1 MSAEIIDGKKIS
13 QDIKDEVKQEVASLK
28 ERGIEPCLAVVLV
41 GDDPASHVYVRN
53 KIRACEYTGIKSV
66 SIELPADTEEDELLK
81 KINELNADESVH
93 GILVQLPLPPQ
104 IDEDRV
110 INAIDPDKDVD
121 GFSPISVGR
130 LSIGLPGF
138 KSCTPAGIIELIKRS
153 GVSIDGK
160 NCCIVGRS
168 NIVGKPMAMLLL
180 RESGTVT
187 VCHSHTKNLRSF
199 TSNADILV
207 AAIGKPK
214 FFKADDIK
222 EGATVID
229 VGMDRDENGKLC
241 GDVDFESASQ
251 KAGYITPVP
260 GGVGPMTIAMLM
272 KNCVE
277 AAKRL

>member
-66 SIELPADTEEDELLK
+66 SIVLPADTEEDELLK

-207 AAIGKPK
+207 AAIGKPE

>member
-1 MSAEIIDGKKIS
+1 MSKIIDGKKIS
-13 QDIKDEVKQEVASLK
+13 QDIKDEVKAEVTELK
-28 ERGIEPCLAVVLV
+28 TRGIEPCLAVVLV

-66 SIELPADTEEDELLK
+66 SINLPADTEESELLEK
-81 KINELNADESVH
+81 VGELNADPTVN

-104 IDEDRV
+104 IDEDKV
-110 INAIDPDKDVD
+110 INAINPDKDVD

-138 KSCTPAGIIELIKRS
+138 VSCTPAGIIELIKRS
-153 GVSIDGK
+153 GVEIDGK
-160 NCCIVGRS
+160 NCVIVGRS

-180 RESGTVT
+180 RENGTVT
-187 VCHSHTKNLRSF
+187 VCHSHTRNLKEI
-199 TSNADILV
+199 TKQADILV

-214 FFKADDIK
+214 FFTADYIRD
-222 EGATVID
+222 GATVID

-241 GDVDFESASQ
+241 GDVDFDSASK

-272 KNCVE
+272 RNCVE
-277 AAKRL
+277 AATR